1 MSGRRHGLCLV
12 IACAAA
18 MTAVSAQQPSQ
29 PSLAEVARQAEAA
42 KASTTKASTTKA
54 KKTYTNAD
62 LSKDNR
68 GEPAPVPAAPP
79 PGFMSSTLGKP
90 VSAGEIIAR
99 SEDAVDQ
106 ASGKAQSEEHWRGRA
121 ESLRTQIEKLQTRMT
136 ALTKPNEARDANPG
150 AKARNEAEIAK
161 VQQGLNAL
169 MKQRETFEESARVA
183 KIPPEWIQP

>member
-42 KASTTKASTTKA
+42 KASTTKA

>member
-18 MTAVSAQQPSQ
+18 MTSVSAQQPSQ
-29 PSLAEVARQAEAA
+29 PSLVEVARQAEAA
-42 KASTTKASTTKA
+42 KASTTKA

-68 GEPAPVPAAPP
+68 GEPAPVPAAAPP

-90 VSAGEIIAR
+90 VSADEIVAR
-99 SEDAVDQ
+99 SEETVDQ

-150 AKARNEAEIAK
+150 AKARSEAEIAK